1 MSKFAVFGHP
11 VSHSL
16 SPQIHAAFGRQLG
29 IALQYQ
35 AIDATPER
43 FFEMLEA
50 FGVDGGTGANVTL
63 PLKESA
69 FALSATTTARA
80 RRAGA
85 VNTLARLD
93 GQWHGDNTDGAG
105 LVRDLTGRHQLDLR
119 GRRTLLIGA
128 GGAARGIAPSLLD
141 AGIASLFLVNR
152 TPQRADALAD
162 ALGDPVRVHPRHIAD
177 LHELGEFDLVVHAT
191 SAGRGSGLPYL
202 PRSLLGMR
210 SVAVDLSYGEAAIPF
225 LAWARAHGAHRAID
239 GLGMLVEQAA
249 ESFALWHGVRPHT
262 DEVFDELHARHA
274 ALVTAD

>member
-1 MSKFAVFGHP
+1 MLRRDSALRRPGPRQGRHLRGDCMSKFAVFGHP

-50 FGVDGGTGANVTL
+50 FGADGGTGANVTL
-63 PLKESA
+63 PLKQSA
-69 FALSATTTARA
+69 VALSATTTARA

-105 LVRDLTGRHQLDLR
+105 LVRDLTGRDQLDLR

-128 GGAARGIAPSLLD
+128 GGAARGIAPSLL
-141 AGIASLFLVNR
+141 
-152 TPQRADALAD
+152 
-162 ALGDPVRVHPRHIAD
+162 
-177 LHELGEFDLVVHAT
+177 
-191 SAGRGSGLPYL
+191 
-202 PRSLLGMR
+202 
-210 SVAVDLSYGEAAIPF
+210 
-225 LAWARAHGAHRAID
+225 
-239 GLGMLVEQAA
+239 
-249 ESFALWHGVRPHT
+249 
-262 DEVFDELHARHA
+262 
-274 ALVTAD
+274 